1 MLLQI
6 LFDSLLLAGLLAVG
20 ALGFTLVW
28 GVLNVLNL
36 MYPAFI
42 MFGAYISYGLW
53 HLGVDFLVTIP
64 ITIALLFCIGWCMQR
79 FVLDYVI
86 NGPHT
91 SSITLTY
98 GLNLMAVGLALYLFT
113 AVDRSIV
120 VPAYLDGYM
129 QVAGVKHPYV
139 RVVAVAIAGLLT
151 AATWW
156 FFDRTEYGA
165 AIRATR
171 MDADAAQLV
180 GVRVRTIYNLTTA
193 LSAALAGAMGSLV
206 ALVFSAQPT
215 VGDHFFI
222 QIIIVTVLGGLGS
235 IIGPLVGALVIGVA
249 TSVTT
254 HLAGPT
260 YGILVGTLIVLVVL
274 AVRPTGLL
282 GKRFYEA

>member
-129 QVAGVKHPYV
+129 QVAGVKLPYV